1 MTRDLTL
8 DSRSPDRDLKPEP
21 PPYEALLLITL
32 QRRYANYNKSIYL
45 HIHEDIVVFN

>member
-8 DSRSPDRDLKPEP
+8 DSWSPDRDLNPEP
-21 PPYEALLLITL
+21 PPYEVVLLIIL
-32 QRRYANYNKSIYL
+32 PRRYANYNKSIYL